1 MVRQG
6 SGQTPGPGKIPP
18 DSSFS
23 PADGAAGPVRARY
36 TTGEITILADEAIRA
51 ANSSLNEIAAV
62 QPEQRTISNT
72 LIRFEKTMGDFT
84 DRTAP
89 LTLMAYVYPDRAIA
103 DEGSLA
109 EEKAG
114 TFSIEVFTRRDLYDA
129 IRGQVHGT
137 PEELRLYTNTIRL
150 FERNGLAL
158 PDDKVSLVR
167 DWKSN
172 LARMETRFS
181 SNLNNDNISLEY
193 RADELEGVPREA
205 LATLAKPKNGTYLVT
220 TKYPDYYAVMKNANR
235 SETRKRMLYAFV
247 NRQAGENTKLL
258 EDAIMV
264 RQQIAHELGYKTWA
278 DYKTD
283 GRMAKSQE
291 NVVNFLAELKEPLKT
306 RIRTELAGLLEIKRT
321 IEPGATDIR
330 SWDILYLQELQRR
343 QQYALDDEIIRQY
356 FPLDVVT
363 AGMFDQYSGLFG
375 VDFVEEKDVKVWAE
389 GVRLYRVV
397 NQSNGSTQAC
407 IYLDLFPREGKYGH
421 LMTSGLIGGR
431 MENGSYS
438 IPVTAIVGN
447 FRAPNNGIPSLL
459 SHDDVVGLFH
469 EFGHTLHN
477 SLTTAPYASLS
488 GYNVEWDFIE
498 TPSQAFENWA
508 WEPDVL
514 DSLSGHY
521 TDHSKKIPPELRNR
535 LIRTRDMDTGV
546 VYGRQLMI
554 ATEDMEF
561 HTTKGPVNVTGI
573 SERLYQEIMGI
584 PPIEGGHEPATI
596 GHFMGGYDAGYYSYL
611 WSNVY
616 ALNIYERFRKDGLSN
631 QTTGRDYKR
640 WILEPGNMQDGSVL
654 LRGFLGHE
662 PGIGPFYKHLGITR
676 GINASTP
683 VDHEK

>member
-1 MVRQG
+1 MRQG
-6 SGQTPGPGKIPP
+6 SGQAPGSGKIPP
-18 DSSFS
+18 DSSLP
-23 PADGAAGPVRARY
+23 PADGTAGPVRARY
-36 TTGEITILADEAIRA
+36 ITGEITNLADEAIRA
-51 ANSSLNEIAAV
+51 ANSSLYEIAAV
-62 QPEQRTISNT
+62 PPEQRTISNT
-72 LIRFEKTMGDFT
+72 LIRFEKTMGDFAHS
-84 DRTAP
+84 TAP
-89 LTLMAYVYPDRAIA
+89 LTLMAYVYPDRTIA

-114 TFSIEVFTRRDLYDA
+114 TFNVEVFTRRDLYDA
-129 IRGQVHGT
+129 LRGQVPET
-137 PEELRLYTNTIRL
+137 PEELRLYTNTIRQ

-158 PDDKVSLVR
+158 PDDTVSLVR

-172 LARMETRFS
+172 LTRMETRFS
-181 SNLNNDNISLEY
+181 SNLNNDNSSLEY
-193 RADELEGVPREA
+193 RADELEGVPGEA
-205 LATLAKPKNGTYLVT
+205 LATIAMTKNRTYLVT
-220 TKYPDYYAVMKNANR
+220 TKYPDYFAVMKNANR

-264 RQQIAHELGYKTWA
+264 RQQIAHELGYRTWA

-291 NVVNFLAELKEPLKT
+291 NVTGFLAELKEPLKN

-330 SWDILYLQELQRR
+330 PWDILYLQEVQRR

-363 AGMFDQYSGLFG
+363 TGMFNQYSGLFG
-375 VDFVEEKDVKVWAE
+375 VDFVEVKEAKVWAE

-397 NQSNGSTQAC
+397 NQSNGKTQAY

-421 LMTSGLIGGR
+421 LMTSGLIGGKK
-431 MENGSYS
+431 ENGSYS

-508 WEPDVL
+508 WEPEVL

-521 TDHSKKIPPELRNR
+521 TDHSKKIPPELRTR
-535 LIRTRDMDTGV
+535 LIRSREIDTGV
-546 VYGRQLMI
+546 IYGRQLMI

-561 HTTKGPVNVTGI
+561 HSTEGQVDVTGI
-573 SERLYQEIMGI
+573 SERLYQDIMGI

-631 QTTGRDYKR
+631 QKTGRDYKH
-640 WILEPGNMQDGSVL
+640 WILEQGNMQDGSVL

-662 PGIGPFYKHLGITR
+662 PGMEPFYKRLGITS
-676 GINASTP
+676 GINTSNPA
-683 VDHEK
+683 DYEK